1 MADISGL
8 EIARPGTFPLS
19 TGVLT
24 VTPEMLASAASSA
37 AAAGSAFRSPVKI
50 GHTDPRFDGEP
61 ALGWLHNL
69 RVEGFGDDSVLL
81 ADVTGMPDWLAA
93 LGPSAYPDR
102 SVEGWANVEAGTFEI
117 TALALLGVTP
127 PGMSTIRSLRDI
139 PQALGV
145 AAAGETVLVAASFT
159 ATRDTPLEDDT
170 QTPAP
175 TGDGPEETTQEGS
188 PAVAL
193 TDDQLTNARQRLGLA
208 PDADEDAVM
217 AALIAAPPPAPEA
230 KPDTAPADPAPHEDP
245 HAIAAKSGVMV
256 TIDTE
261 VLAALQAQGK
271 KAEQAYKAMQDLE
284 RDRIIAA
291 AAGPDAK
298 IPKFRVDH
306 WKQAWDLDPEGTKAH
321 LAAMPKG
328 LVPVVATG
336 YAGGLDEDFEA
347 EYATLFPRQNKEG

>member
-8 EIARPGTFPLS
+8 EIARPGEWDLS
-19 TGVLT
+19 TGPLT
-24 VTPEMLASAASSA
+24 VTPEMLASAASKA
-37 AAAGSAFRSPVKI
+37 AAAGSALRVPVKL
-50 GHTDPRFDGEP
+50 GHVDPRFDGEP
-61 ALGWLHNL
+61 ALGWLHNF
-69 RVEGFGDDSVLL
+69 RVEGSGADSVLL
-81 ADVTGMPDWLAA
+81 ADVTGMPEWLVQV
-93 LGPSAYPDR
+93 GPSAYPDR
-102 SVEGWANVEAGTFEI
+102 SVEGWANVQAGTFEI
-117 TALALLGVTP
+117 TALTLLGVTP

-145 AAAGETVLVAASFT
+145 AASEGLVLVAASFT
-159 ATRDTPLEDDT
+159 ATRDTAPQDDT

-175 TGDGPEETTQEGS
+175 TGDGPTDTTQEGS

-230 KPDTAPADPAPHEDP
+230 KPDTAPADPAQHEDP
-245 HAIAAKSGVMV
+245 HAIAAKSGVMI

-291 AAGPDAK
+291 AVWPDAK

-328 LVPVVATG
+328 LVPVVASG
-336 YAGGLDEDFEA
+336 YAGGLEDDAEA
-347 EYATLFPRQNKEG
+347 EYNALFRTQRQEG